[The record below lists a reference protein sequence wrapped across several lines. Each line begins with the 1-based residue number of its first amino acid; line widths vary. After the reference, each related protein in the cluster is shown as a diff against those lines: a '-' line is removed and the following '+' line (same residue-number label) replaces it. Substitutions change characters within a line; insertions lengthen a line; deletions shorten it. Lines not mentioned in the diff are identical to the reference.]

1 MSSTDAAPDTC
12 PPFSH
17 QEQSSAR
24 PPATHSG
31 PVHRSPPPA
40 RLTVRVGVAG
50 HRPNRL
56 QESDDSLLRANVR
69 AALTLAARAARD
81 VRSQSGDAYASGPA
95 CLRVISPLAEGADRI
110 VAEEGLKLGFEL
122 QCILPFD
129 RDAYE
134 EDFESTHSRAQYRNL
149 LDHSTSVL
157 ELDGSREPG
166 AARDQAY
173 EAAGR
178 MVLLHCDLLVVI
190 WDREPARGRGGTAQ
204 IVDEALQRGIPTLWM
219 DSQAPHRL
227 AALAHELDQPPRDI
241 DLDRP
246 IDTLIASLLPSA
258 GDTAPAGRPDLRRT
272 YFAERQPH
280 SLLPAGWIWGVFWN
294 LMLLR
299 PRLPALRVPS
309 FQRHAE
315 AEWRRE
321 WLAQPALPPAVTAWF
336 DTGLR
341 GYYAWADGLAS
352 YYANMYRS
360 AFVLNYFL
368 AVTAVLL
375 ALFGREFVKTLIAI
389 AIILLILVN
398 TEIGRRR
405 RWHERWID
413 YRMLAES
420 LRQFRFLALLGRLPP
435 FSRPPAH
442 SAYGDPTDSWMMWHL
457 RAVERQVGIVS
468 ARFDAGYI
476 EACRVLMLDVL
487 VGGQV
492 AYHRESARR
501 LATLDRRLRRLGVTT
516 YAGVLVALLALLF
529 VRSGWLTTAEA
540 VLPALGAA
548 LAAIRGQA
556 EVERLVKRSRA
567 MSRQLER
574 YAAELEQ
581 LAPAP
586 SAAAV
591 ARIAESAA
599 ETMISENL
607 DWRVVFQERPLD
619 LPR

>member
-1 MSSTDAAPDTC
+1 MSSTDAAPDTR
-12 PPFSH
+12 PPPAH
-17 QEQSSAR
+17 QEHPPGR
-24 PPATHSG
+24 PPDSRSG
-31 PVHRSPPPA
+31 PAHQSPPPT

-56 QESDDSLLRANVR
+56 QESDDGLLRANVR
-69 AALTLAARAARD
+69 EALSLAARAARD
-81 VRSQSGDAYASGPA
+81 VRSQSDDAYASAPA

-110 VAEEGLKLGFEL
+110 VAEEGLRLGFEL

-129 RDAYE
+129 RDVYE
-134 EDFESTHSRAQYRNL
+134 EDFESAESRAQYRSL
-149 LDHSTSVL
+149 LDRSTAVL
-157 ELDGSREPG
+157 ELDGSPEPG
-166 AARDQAY
+166 VARDQAY

-204 IVDEALQRGIPTLWM
+204 IVEEALQRGIPTLWM
-219 DSQAPHRL
+219 DSRAPHRL
-227 AALAHELDQPPRDI
+227 AALAYEHDRPPRDT
-241 DLDRP
+241 DLQRP
-246 IDTLIASLLPSA
+246 IDTLIASLLPPA
-258 GDTAPAGRPDLRRT
+258 GDIAPAGRPDLRRT
-272 YFAERQPH
+272 YFAERQPR

-299 PRLPALRVPS
+299 PRLPALRVPG

-321 WLAQPALPPAVTAWF
+321 WSAQPDLPPGVTAWLESA
-336 DTGLR
+336 LR
-341 GYYAWADGLAS
+341 GHYAWADGLAS
-352 YYANMYRS
+352 YYGNMYRS

-368 AVTAVLL
+368 AVAAVLL
-375 ALFGREFVKTLIAI
+375 ALFGREFIKTVIAI

-457 RAVERQVGIVS
+457 RAVERQAGIVG
-468 ARFDAGYI
+468 ARFDAAYI
-476 EACRVLMLDVL
+476 EACRALMLDVL
-487 VGGQV
+487 VSGQID
-492 AYHRESARR
+492 YHRESARR
-501 LATLDRRLRRLGVTT
+501 LATLDRRLRRLGVAT
-516 YAGVLVALLALLF
+516 YAGVLAALLALLL
-529 VRSGWLTTAEA
+529 VRSGLLTIAEA

-574 YAAELEQ
+574 YAADLEQ